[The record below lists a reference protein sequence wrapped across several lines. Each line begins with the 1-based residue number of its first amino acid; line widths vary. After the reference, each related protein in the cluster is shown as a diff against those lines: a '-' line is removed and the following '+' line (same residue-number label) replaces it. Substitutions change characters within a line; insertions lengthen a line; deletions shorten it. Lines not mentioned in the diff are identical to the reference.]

1 MFLEKLLTFK
11 VKTIELVKWK
21 KKSVWSNQQEFVYD
35 TLDGMPV
42 LVTHQGF
49 APWLEKEMRDKGLD
63 VRVENCCVPDLL
75 PPPRLDKMRG
85 FRFSQKKV
93 VTELLLANRSGRL
106 GLPTRY
112 GKCFGKGTPVMM
124 ADGSVK
130 AVEEVVTGDFVMGP
144 DSKPRKVEGCTQ
156 GRSQLY
162 RIIPNYNGMPW
173 VCNDEHILH
182 VQRTRES
189 KIPTQNKAFGTC
201 ENITVKDWLAAP
213 KWFRHVRKMRRVAVD
228 FPEKELPIPP
238 YIYGLWLGD
247 GHSDRV
253 AFTNM
258 EPEVW
263 EAIEKWGASEGLIE
277 AVEGGVAAGRA
288 CTRAWVKTRGKSNA
302 GRGSNPLRSWFRKNK
317 KSEGIQ
323 EDYKTANRQQ
333 RLELLAGILD
343 TDGESNKGSNCG
355 VLSKYKALADD
366 IAWLCNSLGFGA
378 VSRPCQKKAQTGPYR
393 TYWRVGIRGN
403 TNEIPF
409 RVPRKIRIRANKF
422 NPLTTGFKVEDAGY
436 GDYYGFALEDP
447 EGLFLLGDCT
457 VVHNTYCLINILRAY
472 PGVKTVV
479 LAPGQDLLV
488 QLTADLKAALE
499 PEGREIKQIGG
510 GSTVKFMSEDITV
523 CSMDST
529 HKLDKESVRL
539 VIGDEIHTMA
549 SATRQDI
556 LLDFPL
562 CRKIGMTASQTGRFD
577 KKDFMIEGLFGPLLA
592 HIPYKEAVIEKA
604 VEQIT
609 VLAVD
614 WPVEI
619 ANAGMARTTDRD
631 AAMKLVFQGEKL
643 GRCVR
648 WLANTVLPPNWQT
661 LFFIKTEEQADAL
674 LNYIGS
680 ETAIAMAKKLSKK
693 ERNAMTEKVRHNH
706 ISRVI
711 CSDIFVQGVTFHDVV
726 CLVNCAGG
734 GASTTTIQKPGRLA
748 EIRPNKSGSLLVD
761 FDIRPGNAVAME
773 CQGVLQLW
781 RETQARLASYR
792 DTGYHVVQVKPA
804 MFLRTL
810 IALGISF
817 DGVTPRLPE

>member
-112 GKCFGKGTPVMM
+112 GKTF
-124 ADGSVK
+124 
-130 AVEEVVTGDFVMGP
+130 
-144 DSKPRKVEGCTQ
+144 
-156 GRSQLY
+156 
-162 RIIPNYNGMPW
+162 
-173 VCNDEHILH
+173 
-182 VQRTRES
+182 
-189 KIPTQNKAFGTC
+189 
-201 ENITVKDWLAAP
+201 
-213 KWFRHVRKMRRVAVD
+213 
-228 FPEKELPIPP
+228 
-238 YIYGLWLGD
+238 
-247 GHSDRV
+247 
-253 AFTNM
+253 
-258 EPEVW
+258 
-263 EAIEKWGASEGLIE
+263 
-277 AVEGGVAAGRA
+277 
-288 CTRAWVKTRGKSNA
+288 
-302 GRGSNPLRSWFRKNK
+302 
-317 KSEGIQ
+317 
-323 EDYKTANRQQ
+323 
-333 RLELLAGILD
+333 
-343 TDGESNKGSNCG
+343 
-355 VLSKYKALADD
+355 
-366 IAWLCNSLGFGA
+366 
-378 VSRPCQKKAQTGPYR
+378 
-393 TYWRVGIRGN
+393 
-403 TNEIPF
+403 
-409 RVPRKIRIRANKF
+409 
-422 NPLTTGFKVEDAGY
+422 
-436 GDYYGFALEDP
+436 
-447 EGLFLLGDCT
+447 
-457 VVHNTYCLINILRAY
+457 CLINILRAY

-609 VLAVD
+609 VLAMD

-648 WLANTVLPPNWQT
+648 WLAHTVLPPNWQT